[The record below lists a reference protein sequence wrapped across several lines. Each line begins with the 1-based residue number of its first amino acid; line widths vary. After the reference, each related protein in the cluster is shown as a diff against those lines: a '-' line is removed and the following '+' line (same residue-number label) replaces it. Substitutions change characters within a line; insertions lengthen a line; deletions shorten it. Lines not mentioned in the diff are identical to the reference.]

1 MNHPA
6 TTFQL
11 HGHAATVLAQLT
23 EEFAA
28 GTLAHGILL
37 AGPEGIGKATLAYAF
52 ARKLLG
58 EGEDTLARI
67 LAGSHTDLLVIE
79 RAFDEKKEEF
89 AKDISVE
96 QTRKIAEFL
105 SLTAGEG
112 TWRVVI
118 IDDADSMNNN
128 AANAILKILEEPP
141 SNVLIILVAHQASR
155 LLPTIRSRCRLCKI
169 APISPEDFTKIVRSQ
184 NPEIGRES
192 CEQLGKLTDYS
203 PGLALQLYA
212 QEALDLQGQLELIFS
227 ELPNIAHDRVLS
239 MAEQIASGKQHQNW
253 RLFTRLVLHWLA
265 ARARE
270 SDSSYWAN
278 KWQQTS
284 NEFTLCET
292 RHLDYKSS
300 AISFFHSLSSH
311 HISAA

>member
-6 TTFQL
+6 TTFEL
-11 HGHAATVLAQLT
+11 HGSAAVMLAQLT
-23 EEFAA
+23 QEIAA
-28 GTLAHGILL
+28 GKLAHGILL
-37 AGPEGIGKATLAYAF
+37 SGPEGIGKATLAYAL

-58 EGEDTLARI
+58 EGGDTLARI
-67 LAGSHTDLLVIE
+67 LAGSHADLLVVE

-141 SNVLIILVAHQASR
+141 ANAMIILVAHQASR

-169 APISPEDFTKIVRSQ
+169 APLTPEDFTQIMRSQ
-184 NPEIGRES
+184 NPEIGRET
-192 CEQLGKLTDYS
+192 CAQLGELTDYS
-203 PGLALQLYA
+203 PGLALRLYA
-212 QEALDLQGQLELIFS
+212 QEALDMQGQLELIFA
-227 ELPNIAHDRVLS
+227 ELPAIVHDRVLS
-239 MAEQIASGKQHQNW
+239 MAEQIGSGKQHQNW
-253 RLFTRLVLHWLA
+253 QLFTRLVLHWLA
-265 ARARE
+265 AQARE
-270 SDSSYWAN
+270 SNSPYWAE

-284 NEFTLCET
+284 NEFALCEA

-300 AISFFHSLSSH
+300 VISFFHSLSSPQ
-311 HISAA
+311 INAA